1 MTKNTPH
8 FIVLVSAALN
18 AILITLLVY
27 LTQLLWEFSLP
38 TPYYLLILVG
48 AFMMIYWSLKITLGQ
63 WVVQKLNQI
72 LKIINR
78 LRGLSDPK
86 QNLNIN
92 QEVFKDLENRLKDWE
107 HSQEEEIKSLKQ
119 AENYRREFI
128 GNVSHELKTPIF
140 SIQGYIQT
148 LMDGAL
154 QDEAVNHKYLEKASK
169 NADRLSTIIQDLEAI
184 SQYESG
190 ELKIS
195 IEKFDLKRLCND
207 VIESLELKAQE
218 NRIALVLNVN
228 QDQPFMV
235 RGDIGRIRQVLEN
248 LVSNSVK
255 YGSEN
260 GNTQINFYE
269 EGEHARIEITDD
281 GIGIEQ
287 SHIPRLFE
295 RFYRVDKSRSRN
307 QGGTGLGLAIVK
319 HIIEAHNQTINVSS
333 EVGQGTTFSFT
344 IEKA

>member
-1 MTKNTPH
+1 
-8 FIVLVSAALN
+8 
-18 AILITLLVY
+18 
-27 LTQLLWEFSLP
+27 
-38 TPYYLLILVG
+38 
-48 AFMMIYWSLKITLGQ
+48 MIYWSLKITLGE

-92 QEVFKDLENRLKDWE
+92 QEVFKNLENQLKDWE

-218 NRIALVLNVN
+218 NNIALALNVE

-255 YGSEN
+255 YGSEY
-260 GNTQINFYE
+260 GNTQIKFYE
-269 EGEHARIEITDD
+269 EDGHARVEITDD
-281 GIGIEQ
+281 GIGIDQ

-344 IEKA
+344 LEKAR